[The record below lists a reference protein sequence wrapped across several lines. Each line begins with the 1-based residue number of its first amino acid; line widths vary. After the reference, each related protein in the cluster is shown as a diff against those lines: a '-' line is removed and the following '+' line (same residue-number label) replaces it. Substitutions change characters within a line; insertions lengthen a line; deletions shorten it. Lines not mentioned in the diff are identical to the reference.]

1 MVRTCSHAQNDQKSL
16 KPLRIAIFTIS
27 ADFGVSQCDESCTLK
42 FLRIRI
48 LVKPCHND
56 TLEKNYDHTIF
67 DARTMF
73 VQSLHVR
80 DVNILV
86 IRDFLCILHNILR
99 YL

>member
-1 MVRTCSHAQNDQKSL
+1 M
-16 KPLRIAIFTIS
+16 
-27 ADFGVSQCDESCTLK
+27 
-42 FLRIRI
+42 
-48 LVKPCHND
+48 KPCHND

-86 IRDFLCILHNILR
+86 IRDFLCILHNILSQR
-99 YL
+99 LIRHQKWKMFSNFDDVSVKIWFYILYKYG